1 MEKQEELRRAT
12 FITKQMT
19 MATKEPRRMRME
31 VTSTRMQQ
39 KNNLYQPMR
48 SNLAQGQLQEQ
59 PGVRG
64 DTEERLSSTTQQHLT
79 RSEETASTAT
89 RKRALSSQISKV
101 GSKRRVKSS
110 LDDDEDFSFKDMFK
124 MTMMQRQQ
132 ESEDRHRE
140 EHRRREY
147 EDMRRRDDERIR
159 RDEERLRRD
168 EMQQNQQMFQQM
180 FAIAFAMQQPHTQN
194 MRSHFATQHPSNSS
208 VPGNQNR
215 TQGATAD
222 LDDDDV
228 SNCDDAK
235 DCETNADAH

>member
-1 MEKQEELRRAT
+1 
-12 FITKQMT
+12 
-19 MATKEPRRMRME
+19 ME

-79 RSEETASTAT
+79 RSEETASTAM

-124 MTMMQRQQ
+124 MTMMQRQL

-140 EHRRREY
+140 EHCRREY

-168 EMQQNQQMFQQM
+168 EMRQNQQMFQQM
-180 FAIAFAMQQPHTQN
+180 FAMTFAMQHSQPF
-194 MRSHFATQHPSNSS
+194 SQHPNS
-208 VPGNQNR
+208 R
-215 TQGATAD
+215 TQALTTTSPPNNDGDGVDNREFPMAIKMTTWISIEGACRMSMLRSKAF
-222 LDDDDV
+222 
-228 SNCDDAK
+228 
-235 DCETNADAH
+235 

>member
-1 MEKQEELRRAT
+1 M
-12 FITKQMT
+12 
-19 MATKEPRRMRME
+19 
-31 VTSTRMQQ
+31 
-39 KNNLYQPMR
+39 
-48 SNLAQGQLQEQ
+48 
-59 PGVRG
+59 
-64 DTEERLSSTTQQHLT
+64 
-79 RSEETASTAT
+79 
-89 RKRALSSQISKV
+89 SSQISRF
-101 GSKRRVKSS
+101 GSKSKAKSS
-110 LDDDEDFSFKDMFK
+110 QYENEDLSFKGIFK
-124 MTMMQRQQ
+124 MTMMQRQLD
-132 ESEDRHRE
+132 SEE
-140 EHRRREY
+140 
-147 EDMRRRDDERIR
+147 RRRDEHIR
-159 RDEERLRRD
+159 REHEDTLRREDEKIRHDEERLRRD